1 MPPSTPKVSAIII
14 SYNRSADLRLSIE
27 ALLASGYPDL
37 EIVVVDNASTDDA
50 ADVAASFPEVK
61 LIRSKENLGF
71 AEGNNVGLRAATGAY
86 LALVNNDAVVEPTW
100 IQRLVDF
107 LEAHPDAAAAGGKAY
122 FWDDDSPL
130 GRREN
135 RYYSYTLIEPD
146 TGYAHALLDTPDEVR
161 EVATLSGCAVMIR
174 KAAIDSVCSG
184 LTRADAARRGASRA
198 ARAEPFLEPIFFTY
212 YEETDFFARAIRR
225 GWQLFYLGE
234 PAVWHRIRASTAAQP
249 YRYFYFMDRNRV
261 LFAYRNFS
269 DASLRLVMAKIV
281 SRALSDLAHRPL
293 RLLRGDGDDIRARRD
308 AYRWI
313 LQNQRLLRQMRAE
326 VAGVG
331 APYEDVV
338 SSIQGRAGYFGH
350 PRPEVAALVPEG
362 ARNVI
367 DIGCGAGALG
377 KALKAARPGLAVR
390 GVEPVAEQA
399 ARAREVLDE
408 VVVAGA
414 EDPLPSGWP
423 QPDCV
428 IFADVL
434 EHLVDPWAVLRSLR
448 GALAPGGSLV
458 ISVPNIAHRS
468 VMGGLLRGRFDYQDA
483 GVLDRTHL
491 RFFTRET
498 AMELVEQ
505 AGFTVKRVERVVDLR
520 EERFGHPTL
529 LREVRKH
536 VEQEGDSGRA
546 AGGKTVASMI
556 ADLCTIQFL
565 IVAS

>member
-1 MPPSTPKVSAIII
+1 MSPSTPKVSAILI

-50 ADVAASFPEVK
+50 ADVAASFPGVK

-86 LALVNNDAVVEPTW
+86 LALVNNDAVVDPTW
-100 IQRLVDF
+100 IRSLVDF

-135 RYYSYTLIEPD
+135 RYYSYTLVEPD
-146 TGYAHALLDTPDEVR
+146 TGYTHAQLDTPDEER

-174 KAAIDSVCSG
+174 RAAVDSVCSRRMR
-184 LTRADAARRGASRA
+184 TDAEPPAASVGAPP
-198 ARAEPFLEPIFFTY
+198 EPFLEPVFFTY

-225 GWQLFYLGE
+225 GWKLFYLGE
-234 PAVWHRIRASTAAQP
+234 PAVWHRIRASSQP
-249 YRYFYFMDRNRV
+249 YRYFYFMDRNR
-261 LFAYRNFS
+261 LLLAYRNFS
-269 DASLRLVMAKIV
+269 DTALRLVMAKTV
-281 SRALSDLAHRPL
+281 SRALNDVTHRPL
-293 RLLRGDGDDIRARRD
+293 RMIRGDGDDVRARRD
-308 AYRWI
+308 AYGWI
-313 LQNQRLLRQMRAE
+313 LQNHGLLRRMRAE
-326 VAGVG
+326 IAGIGV
-331 APYEDVV
+331 PYEEVV
-338 SSIQGRAGYFGH
+338 NSIQGRAGYFGH

-362 ARNVI
+362 ARNVV

-377 KALKAARPGLAVR
+377 KGLKAARPELAVR
-390 GVEPVAEQA
+390 GVEPVPEQA

-423 QPDCV
+423 RPDCV

-448 GALAPGGSLV
+448 PVLAPGGSLV

-468 VMGGLLRGRFDYQDA
+468 VMGGLLRGRWDYQEA

-498 AMELVEQ
+498 AIELVEQ
-505 AGFTVKRVERVVDLR
+505 AGFVVKRVERVLDLR
-520 EERFGHPTL
+520 EERFAHPTL
-529 LREVRKH
+529 LRAARKH
-536 VEQEGDSGRA
+536 MEQEGTTGRR
-546 AGGKTVASMI
+546 AGRRTAASMI
-556 ADLCTIQFL
+556 AELCTIQFL